1 MLSKHERVHY
11 QRKLKP
17 YLVTSVAVFVAGAVL
32 GALATSFAPHVA
44 QYFNQ
49 NVADFVKIFRTLPK
63 LALATAIFLNNTIKA
78 LLVIV
83 GGLALGFFP
92 VIFLLANGAAL
103 GFVLAASM
111 QSRGV
116 LNALLAIVPH
126 GIFELP
132 AILLATS
139 MGLLLG
145 RCAITKLFSSGE
157 ISISSE
163 LALALKFFARI
174 VVPLLVIAA
183 LVESFFTSILVT
195 P

>member
-1 MLSKHERVHY
+1 MLSKEERVHY
-11 QRKLKP
+11 QRKLRP
-17 YLVTSVAVFVAGAVL
+17 YLATSVALFVAGALL
-32 GALATSFAPHVA
+32 GALATSFVPHIA

-49 NVADFVKIFRTLPK
+49 NVAEFVKLFRGLPK

-78 LLVIV
+78 LLVVV
-83 GGLALGFFP
+83 GGLALGLFP

-111 QSRGV
+111 QSRGL

-145 RCAITKLFSSGE
+145 RCAIKKLFSSGE
-157 ISISSE
+157 TSISNE
-163 LALALKFFARI
+163 LALALRFFARI

-183 LVESFFTSILVT
+183 LVESFLTSILVT
-195 P
+195 S

>member
-1 MLSKHERVHY
+1 MLSKDERVHY

-17 YLVTSVAVFVAGAVL
+17 YLVTSVALFVTGAVL
-32 GALATSFAPHVA
+32 GALATSFAPHIA

-49 NVADFVKIFRTLPK
+49 NVAEFVGLFRALPK
-63 LALATAIFLNNTIKA
+63 LALAAAIFLNNTIKA

-83 GGLALGFFP
+83 GGLALGIFP

-111 QSRGV
+111 HSRGV

-132 AILLATS
+132 AIILATS

-145 RCAITKLFSSGE
+145 RSAIKKLFRSGE
-157 ISISSE
+157 TSIGRE
-163 LALALKFFARI
+163 FALALKFFARI

-183 LVESFFTSILVT
+183 LVEAFLTSILIT
-195 P
+195 S

>member
-1 MLSKHERVHY
+1 MISKDERVHY
-11 QRKLKP
+11 RRKLRP
-17 YLVTSVAVFVAGAVL
+17 YLATSVALFLAGSLL
-32 GALATSFAPHVA
+32 GALATSYAPHIA

-49 NVADFVKIFRTLPK
+49 NVAEFVKLFRALPK
-63 LALATAIFLNNTIKA
+63 LELAAAIFLNNTIKA
-78 LLVIV
+78 LLVVV
-83 GGLALGFFP
+83 GGIALGLFP

-103 GFVLAASM
+103 GFVLSASM
-111 QSRGV
+111 RSRGV
-116 LNALLAIVPH
+116 LTALLAILPH

-145 RCAITKLFSSGE
+145 GCAIKKLFRPGE

-163 LALALKFFARI
+163 LALALRFFVRI

-183 LVESFFTSILVT
+183 LVEAFLTSLLVT
-195 P
+195 I

>member
-1 MLSKHERVHY
+1 MLSKDERLHY
-11 QRKLKP
+11 QRKLGP
-17 YLVTSVAVFVAGAVL
+17 YLATSVALFVAGAIL
-32 GALATSFAPHVA
+32 GALATSFAPHIA

-49 NVADFVKIFRTLPK
+49 NVAEFVKFFRALPK
-63 LALATAIFLNNTIKA
+63 LALAVAIFLNNSIKA
-78 LLVIV
+78 LLVVV
-83 GGLALGFFP
+83 GGLALGIFP

-145 RCAITKLFSSGE
+145 RCAIKQFFGSSE
-157 ISISSE
+157 TSISTE

-183 LVESFFTSILVT
+183 LVEAFFTSILVT

>member
-1 MLSKHERVHY
+1 MLSKDERVHY
-11 QRKLKP
+11 QRKLRP
-17 YLVTSVAVFVAGAVL
+17 YLATSVALFVTGAFL
-32 GALATSFAPHVA
+32 GALATSYVPHIA

-49 NVADFVKIFRTLPK
+49 DVADFVKIFRTLPK
-63 LALATAIFLNNTIKA
+63 LALATAIFFNNTIKA

-83 GGLALGFFP
+83 GGLALGLFP
-92 VIFLLANGAAL
+92 IIFLLANGMAL
-103 GFVLAASM
+103 GFVLSASM

-116 LNALLAIVPH
+116 LTALLAILPH

-145 RCAITKLFSSGE
+145 GSAIKTLFRPGE
-157 ISISSE
+157 ASIRSE
-163 LALALKFFARI
+163 LALALKLFVRI

-183 LVESFFTSILVT
+183 LVEAFLTSILVT
-195 P
+195 I

>member
-1 MLSKHERVHY
+1 
-11 QRKLKP
+11 
-17 YLVTSVAVFVAGAVL
+17 
-32 GALATSFAPHVA
+32 
-44 QYFNQ
+44 
-49 NVADFVKIFRTLPK
+49 
-63 LALATAIFLNNTIKA
+63 

-83 GGLALGFFP
+83 GGIALGLFP

-103 GFVLAASM
+103 GFVLSASM
-111 QSRGV
+111 RSRGV
-116 LNALLAIVPH
+116 LTALLAILPH

-145 RCAITKLFSSGE
+145 GCAIKKLFRPGE

-163 LALALKFFARI
+163 LALALRFFVRI

-183 LVESFFTSILVT
+183 LVEAFLTSLLVT
-195 P
+195 I

>member
-1 MLSKHERVHY
+1 MLSKDERVHY
-11 QRKLKP
+11 QRKLRP
-17 YLVTSVAVFVAGAVL
+17 YLVTSVALFVGGALL
-32 GALATSFAPHVA
+32 GALATSFAPHIA

-49 NVADFVKIFRTLPK
+49 NVAEFVKLFRALPK
-63 LALATAIFLNNTIKA
+63 LALAVAIFLNNMIKA
-78 LLVIV
+78 LLVTV
-83 GGLALGFFP
+83 GGLALGLFP

-111 QSRGV
+111 QSHGV

-145 RCAITKLFSSGE
+145 RCAIEKLFGSSE

-183 LVESFFTSILVT
+183 LVEAFLTSILIAS
-195 P
+195 